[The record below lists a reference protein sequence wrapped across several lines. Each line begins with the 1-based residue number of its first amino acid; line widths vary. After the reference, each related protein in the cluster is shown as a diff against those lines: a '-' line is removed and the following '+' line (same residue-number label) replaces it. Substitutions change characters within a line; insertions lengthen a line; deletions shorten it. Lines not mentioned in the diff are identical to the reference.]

1 MKTALTI
8 AGSDPTGGAG
18 LQADLKTFSANGVY
32 GMSVIASVVAEN
44 TCRVWTA
51 HSIPPDMIALQIEA
65 VMTDIFPN
73 AVKIGMLDTPAAMEA
88 VAEGLRRY
96 APPHV
101 VLDPVM
107 VAKNGSPLMQPGAM
121 AYLIRTLF
129 PLAEVVTPNIPEAEA
144 ITGLSIHSTDD
155 MERAARQILD
165 LGCKAVVVKG
175 GHAQGQAVDV
185 LYDGQT
191 IHRYSA
197 ERIPTR
203 NTHGTGCTF
212 SSAIASRLAL
222 GDDIADAVDHAKAYV
237 TGAIAHALPLGHG
250 CGPTN
255 HFFAWQDAG
264 EAVQR
269 HDP

>member
-1 MKTALTI
+1 
-8 AGSDPTGGAG
+8 
-18 LQADLKTFSANGVY
+18 
-32 GMSVIASVVAEN
+32 
-44 TCRVWTA
+44 
-51 HSIPPDMIALQIEA
+51 MIALQLEA

-107 VAKNGSPLMQPGAM
+107 VAKNGSPLMQPGAI
-121 AYLIRTLF
+121 ACLIRTLF

-144 ITGLSIHSTDD
+144 ITGLSIRSTDD
-155 MERAARQILD
+155 MEQAARQILN

-191 IHRYSA
+191 IHRFCA

-212 SSAIASRLAL
+212 SSAIAARLAL
-222 GDDIADAVDHAKAYV
+222 GDDIADAVEHAKAYV
-237 TGAIAHALPLGHG
+237 TGAIAHALPMGHG

-264 EAVQR
+264 EAVQI
-269 HDP
+269 HDA